1 MNSEKRQQSVSPETR
16 PSTFSVWTDEGGNPQ
31 FPTGKQA
38 AISSECFVW
47 IDSSKSPEVGQW
59 VLLSTQNRMTFDRII
74 HGKRGLSL
82 EKNPLWSLSDP
93 EMIVLGVVIAGLEWI
108 GIAAED

>member
-1 MNSEKRQQSVSPETR
+1 MKGETR
-16 PSTFSVWTDEGGNPQ
+16 N
-31 FPTGKQA
+31 FPPRSS
-38 AISSECFVW
+38 AISSDYFVW
-47 IDSSKSPEVGQW
+47 IDPSKSTEVGQW

-93 EMIVLGVVIAGLEWI
+93 DIYVLGVVIAGLEWI
-108 GIAAED
+108 DIAEGD